1 LPLRWPEKLPDYIR
15 LIAALSFELTCSAID
30 SNPGLFT
37 ACIETAGLIAATSAP
52 TPSISWTITLQGH
65 GPILSSLEGLVREMR
80 VTCSQN
86 AVSPEINAQF
96 LFQRVFNINF
106 RQDTESFF
114 FQFLENPADSVVKG
128 RLYGLA
134 KVV

>member
-1 LPLRWPEKLPDYIR
+1 LHRDRRIDCSDLCAYALNFLDNHAAGAWSD
-15 LIAALSFELTCSAID
+15 LIFR
-30 SNPGLFT
+30 
-37 ACIETAGLIAATSAP
+37 
-52 TPSISWTITLQGH
+52 
-65 GPILSSLEGLVREMR
+65 LEGLVREMR
-80 VTCSQN
+80 VTCSQD